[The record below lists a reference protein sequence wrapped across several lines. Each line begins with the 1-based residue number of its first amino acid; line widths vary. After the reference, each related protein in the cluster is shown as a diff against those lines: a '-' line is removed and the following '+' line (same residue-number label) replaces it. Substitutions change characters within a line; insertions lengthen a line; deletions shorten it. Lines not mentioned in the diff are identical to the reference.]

1 MMGSLGVRFR
11 ITFTT
16 FGKSRRPEKV
26 STAGKS
32 VRVLTK
38 LALLPSSIRWL
49 PFDPSRNWPDLG
61 KRFLKGEKTLRQAA
75 RAAKVMGDEET
86 PRDVDVRINVDD
98 RDGMDEVGEDE
109 ADLSWSTVLK
119 RTFEAYIRAERPNM
133 YGEWLRW

>member
-1 MMGSLGVRFR
+1 M
-11 ITFTT
+11 
-16 FGKSRRPEKV
+16 
-26 STAGKS
+26 
-32 VRVLTK
+32 
-38 LALLPSSIRWL
+38 SSIRWL

-61 KRFLKGEKTLRQAA
+61 KRFFKGEKTLRQAA